1 MNKMK
6 LGEMTLRQIKE
17 IKDHCEDYL
26 LCDGCPFQK
35 LESCAFY
42 DIDDIVLDS
51 EVDVEVE
58 EK

>member
-1 MNKMK
+1 MK

-26 LCDGCPFQK
+26 FCDGCPFQK
-35 LESCAFY
+35 LKSCAFY
-42 DIDDIVLDS
+42 DNDDVSLDV

-58 EK
+58 E